1 MEFRT
6 PRYMGIISRTETE
19 VALMNT
25 CSKEVALQKEMVFF
39 EKPFFGHIIS
49 IFFPC

>member
-1 MEFRT
+1 
-6 PRYMGIISRTETE
+6 MGIIRRTETE

-39 EKPFFGHIIS
+39 EKPFFGRIIS
-49 IFFPC
+49 VLFPC